1 MIIARNLTRN
11 KITIF
16 SRPFI
21 QRYFSIKRTELTE
34 NEFLNLWEE
43 FYDDLT
49 DKLESE
55 TLSNKIEDY
64 QESAEAI
71 SIECQN
77 NKVFVINRHTHNK
90 EVWYSSPI
98 SGPCHFS
105 RVDNKWI
112 NLKGREIIE
121 LLKED
126 LHKL

>member
-64 QESAEAI
+64 
-71 SIECQN
+71 
-77 NKVFVINRHTHNK
+77 
-90 EVWYSSPI
+90 
-98 SGPCHFS
+98 
-105 RVDNKWI
+105 
-112 NLKGREIIE
+112 
-121 LLKED
+121 
-126 LHKL
+126 